1 MELIERPKRKKDR
14 NKSRLALSLIRA
26 RPATCANETAE
37 KWPENGPTDSPVV
50 NPDCKRAFII
60 RRPGE
65 GEGEGKCTMENL
77 GDASFL
83 PLFSIEVTMSR
94 RKFTS
99 NYCYGG
105 SPEFLPSLRFFFFFF
120 CHNSGATSN
129 RKERLR
135 LEFYCFVFL
144 HLFDGFFLT
153 IISVGLLV
161 NINFCQL

>member
-105 SPEFLPSLRFFFFFF
+105 SPEFLPSLRFFFFVITTRPVTGKNDCVSNFIVSCFCTDSMDFF
-120 CHNSGATSN
+120 
-129 RKERLR
+129 
-135 LEFYCFVFL
+135 
-144 HLFDGFFLT
+144 
-153 IISVGLLV
+153 
-161 NINFCQL
+161 